1 MIYLLDKATTT
12 AKWNGIPLHEAKK
25 GELKEIL
32 NGDYVLSID
41 YPITDSEHYRL
52 LDNDKIIIT
61 DTPDNGRQLFRI
73 KHRTELD
80 DTVNLTCSHITE
92 DAFKR
97 IVGKFGVE
105 RVGCNLALNSM
116 INALKTPFSD
126 FSFDSDISE
135 PHTFNNADNSTV
147 YKVLFDGEHSIINT
161 WRGELIRDNYSIR
174 IVQSR
179 GRDNNVVITTHQ
191 NLKKYERTNDTANI
205 ITRIHVTSR
214 FKNEGDKEDTVIHAT
229 VDSPLINQYPYINEA
244 EYNNNDLKTVAEL
257 EKWARA
263 KFEHEKIDKMTDVIK
278 IEAYELDGQKIQI
291 GDTVTISSLLHDV
304 SVTKKVTGYTYDV
317 LAKEYIDFT
326 FDEKGTGSSGG
337 STNSGVSGAA
347 DMILNSIFTD
357 VEIEKKVANL
367 LSNADRAFDSRFQKI
382 KESIE
387 DNIEKSKALSEEEK
401 AKLAAEIQSK
411 LTASKIDT
419 DKIKADFDK
428 WLKEPLEHLKKESD
442 EQSNKIQTSVS
453 EIKNNAIFKNDI
465 TINSDSITFGSGKV
479 IDGNTL
485 SSLFKATPESITAI
499 TALMNL
505 RGDLLVDGTITSKQ
519 IKANSITSGLLA
531 GNSVKAEH
539 INVNAVEGRH
549 IKFDN
554 ALFDKMLAND
564 ALINKLT
571 AKTAFINHLKA
582 VKIESNQIQT
592 DTLKTYTGFI
602 GGFRIGKHPN
612 GWGNFLTGT
621 NDYSVGMSDGY
632 GKKEGQAALWVNW
645 KGTWKTIPNNVW
657 YVAQNGK
664 MFAHGG
670 SSFKGD
676 ISIGSNM
683 YIEPSGGELYYK
695 GNKLNDLL
703 NQKMNMTNVQYV
715 ERKQDANGPYIVFYS
730 NAGNTFA
737 RSSPWSDKRLKSN
750 IIETKVDALASINKL
765 NVYEYD
771 FKKDSTEYH
780 KSIGLIAQ
788 EVGKYLPDAHE
799 TFDGIETYNPFFFV
813 PYLVKAIQQLSAKV
827 EKLER
832 KLNNE

>member
-12 AKWNGIPLHEAKK
+12 ARWNGIPLHEAKK

-161 WRGELIRDNYSIR
+161 WKGELIRDNYSIR

-191 NLKKYERTNDTANI
+191 NLKKYERTNDTASI
-205 ITRIHVTSR
+205 ITRIHVTSK
-214 FKNEGDKEDTVIHAT
+214 FKNEGAKEDTVLHVT

-263 KFEHEKIDKMTDVIK
+263 KFEHEKLDKMTDVIK

-326 FDEKGTGSSGG
+326 FDEKGTGGSGG
-337 STNSGVSGAA
+337 STSSGVSGAA

-357 VEIEKKVANL
+357 AEVEKKIANL
-367 LSNADRAFDSRFQKI
+367 LANADRAFDSRFQKM

-387 DNIEKSKALSEEEK
+387 DSIEKSKALSEEEK
-401 AKLAAEIQSK
+401 AKLAAEISSK

-428 WLKEPLEHLKKESD
+428 WLKEPLKELQDEIDKNAQLSKINNELIGGDGITRYNKNRLAGEPNRTIELGTDYIEVGHNGSGFEVGQPYTISWSAECTTYGHRDVTVNVQSVFFVENGHVVFRPVDTRFPTIEHDVS
-442 EQSNKIQTSVS
+442 QSNRVVPMVYFGDYNIEYSGNWFKPVPVRKTVATGDEVIVIPHTY
-453 EIKNNAIFKNDI
+453 KN
-465 TINSDSITFGSGKV
+465 V
-479 IDGNTL
+479 I
-485 SSLFKATPESITAI
+485 
-499 TALMNL
+499 
-505 RGDLLVDGTITSKQ
+505 
-519 IKANSITSGLLA
+519 
-531 GNSVKAEH
+531 
-539 INVNAVEGRH
+539 
-549 IKFDN
+549 
-554 ALFDKMLAND
+554 
-564 ALINKLT
+564 
-571 AKTAFINHLKA
+571 
-582 VKIESNQIQT
+582 
-592 DTLKTYTGFI
+592 
-602 GGFRIGKHPN
+602 
-612 GWGNFLTGT
+612 
-621 NDYSVGMSDGY
+621 
-632 GKKEGQAALWVNW
+632 
-645 KGTWKTIPNNVW
+645 
-657 YVAQNGK
+657 
-664 MFAHGG
+664 
-670 SSFKGD
+670 
-676 ISIGSNM
+676 
-683 YIEPSGGELYYK
+683 
-695 GNKLNDLL
+695 
-703 NQKMNMTNVQYV
+703 
-715 ERKQDANGPYIVFYS
+715 DANGENRTETIWSENPQFIIDG
-730 NAGNTFA
+730 GN
-737 RSSPWSDKRLKSN
+737 
-750 IIETKVDALASINKL
+750 
-765 NVYEYD
+765 
-771 FKKDSTEYH
+771 
-780 KSIGLIAQ
+780 G
-788 EVGKYLPDAHE
+788 
-799 TFDGIETYNPFFFV
+799 
-813 PYLVKAIQQLSAKV
+813 
-827 EKLER
+827 
-832 KLNNE
+832 

>member
-1 MIYLLDKATTT
+1 MGVGVVIYLLDKATTT
-12 AKWNGIPLHEAKK
+12 ARWNGIPLHEAKK
-25 GELKEIL
+25 GELKEML

-161 WRGELIRDNYSIR
+161 WKGELIRDNYSIR

-191 NLKKYERTNDTANI
+191 NLKKYERTNDTASI
-205 ITRIHVTSR
+205 ITRIHVTST
-214 FKNEGDKEDTVIHAT
+214 FKNEGAKEDTVIHAT

-278 IEAYELDGQKIQI
+278 VEAYELDGQKIQI

-326 FDEKGTGSSGG
+326 FDEKGTGGSGG
-337 STNSGVSGAA
+337 STSSGVSGAA

-357 VEIEKKVANL
+357 EEVEKKIANL
-367 LSNADRAFDSRFQKI
+367 LANADRAFDSRFQKM

-387 DNIEKSKALSEEEK
+387 DSIEKSKALSEEEK

-411 LTASKIDT
+411 LTSSKIDT

-428 WLKEPLEHLKKESD
+428 WLKEPLKELQD
-442 EQSNKIQTSVS
+442 EIDKNAQLSKINNELIGGDGITRYNK
-453 EIKNNAIFKNDI
+453 N
-465 TINSDSITFGSGKV
+465 
-479 IDGNTL
+479 
-485 SSLFKATPESITAI
+485 
-499 TALMNL
+499 
-505 RGDLLVDGTITSKQ
+505 R
-519 IKANSITSGLLA
+519 LA
-531 GNSVKAEH
+531 GDPN
-539 INVNAVEGRH
+539 R
-549 IKFDN
+549 
-554 ALFDKMLAND
+554 
-564 ALINKLT
+564 T
-571 AKTAFINHLKA
+571 
-582 VKIESNQIQT
+582 IE
-592 DTLKTYTGFI
+592 
-602 GGFRIGKHPN
+602 
-612 GWGNFLTGT
+612 
-621 NDYSVGMSDGY
+621 
-632 GKKEGQAALWVNW
+632 
-645 KGTWKTIPNNVW
+645 
-657 YVAQNGK
+657 
-664 MFAHGG
+664 
-670 SSFKGD
+670 
-676 ISIGSNM
+676 
-683 YIEPSGGELYYK
+683 
-695 GNKLNDLL
+695 
-703 NQKMNMTNVQYV
+703 
-715 ERKQDANGPYIVFYS
+715 
-730 NAGNTFA
+730 
-737 RSSPWSDKRLKSN
+737 
-750 IIETKVDALASINKL
+750 
-765 NVYEYD
+765 
-771 FKKDSTEYH
+771 
-780 KSIGLIAQ
+780 
-788 EVGKYLPDAHE
+788 
-799 TFDGIETYNPFFFV
+799 
-813 PYLVKAIQQLSAKV
+813 
-827 EKLER
+827 
-832 KLNNE
+832 

>member
-12 AKWNGIPLHEAKK
+12 ARWNGIPLHEAKK
-25 GELKEIL
+25 GELKEML

-80 DTVNLTCSHITE
+80 DTVNLTCAHITE

-135 PHTFNNADNSTV
+135 PHTFNNAENSTV

-161 WRGELIRDNYSIR
+161 WKGELIRDNYSIH
-174 IVQSR
+174 IVKSR

-191 NLKKYERTNDTANI
+191 NLKKYERTNDTASI
-205 ITRIHVTSR
+205 ITRIHVTST

-291 GDTVTISSLLHDV
+291 GDTVTISSLLHDI

-326 FDEKGTGSSGG
+326 FDEKGTGGSGS

-357 VEIEKKVANL
+357 EEIEKKVANL
-367 LSNADRAFDSRFQKI
+367 LANADRAFDSRFQKM

-387 DNIEKSKALSEEEK
+387 DSIEKSKALSEEEK
-401 AKLAAEIQSK
+401 ARLAAEISSK

-428 WLKEPLEHLKKESD
+428 WLKEPLKELQD
-442 EQSNKIQTSVS
+442 EIDKNAQLSKINNELIGGDGITRYNK
-453 EIKNNAIFKNDI
+453 NRLAGDPNR
-465 TINSDSITFGSGKV
+465 TIELGTDYIEVGHNGSGFEVGQPYTISWSAECTPYGHRDVTVNVQSAFFVENGHV
-479 IDGNTL
+479 IFRPIDTRLPTIEHDISKSNRVVPMVYYGDYNIEYSGNW
-485 SSLFKATPESITAI
+485 FKPVPV
-499 TALMNL
+499 
-505 RGDLLVDGTITSKQ
+505 R
-519 IKANSITSGLLA
+519 
-531 GNSVKAEH
+531 
-539 INVNAVEGRH
+539 
-549 IKFDN
+549 
-554 ALFDKMLAND
+554 
-564 ALINKLT
+564 
-571 AKTAFINHLKA
+571 
-582 VKIESNQIQT
+582 
-592 DTLKTYTGFI
+592 
-602 GGFRIGKHPN
+602 
-612 GWGNFLTGT
+612 
-621 NDYSVGMSDGY
+621 
-632 GKKEGQAALWVNW
+632 
-645 KGTWKTIPNNVW
+645 KTISAGDEVVVISHTYKNV
-657 YVAQNGK
+657 
-664 MFAHGG
+664 
-670 SSFKGD
+670 
-676 ISIGSNM
+676 I
-683 YIEPSGGELYYK
+683 
-695 GNKLNDLL
+695 
-703 NQKMNMTNVQYV
+703 
-715 ERKQDANGPYIVFYS
+715 DANGENRTETI
-730 NAGNTFA
+730 
-737 RSSPWSDKRLKSN
+737 WSEN
-750 IIETKVDALASINKL
+750 PQFII
-765 NVYEYD
+765 
-771 FKKDSTEYH
+771 
-780 KSIGLIAQ
+780 
-788 EVGKYLPDAHE
+788 
-799 TFDGIETYNPFFFV
+799 DGRNG
-813 PYLVKAIQQLSAKV
+813 
-827 EKLER
+827 
-832 KLNNE
+832 

>member
-1 MIYLLDKATTT
+1 MGVGVVIYLLDKATTT
-12 AKWNGIPLHEAKK
+12 ARWNGIPLHEAKK

-80 DTVNLTCSHITE
+80 DTVNLTCSHISE

-135 PHTFNNADNSTV
+135 PHTFNSSENSTV

-161 WRGELIRDNYSIR
+161 WKGELIRDNYSIR

-191 NLKKYERTNDTANI
+191 NLKKYERTNDTASI
-205 ITRIHVTSR
+205 ITRIHVTST
-214 FKNEGDKEDTVIHAT
+214 FKNEGDKEDTVIHVT

-326 FDEKGTGSSGG
+326 FDEKGTGGSGG

-357 VEIEKKVANL
+357 AEVEKKIANL
-367 LSNADRAFDSRFQKI
+367 LANADRAFDSRFQKM

-387 DNIEKSKALSEEEK
+387 DSIEKSKALSEEEK
-401 AKLAAEIQSK
+401 ARLAAEISSK

-428 WLKEPLEHLKKESD
+428 WLKEPLKELHD
-442 EQSNKIQTSVS
+442 EIDKNAQLSKINNELIGGDGITRYNK
-453 EIKNNAIFKNDI
+453 NRLAGDPNR
-465 TINSDSITFGSGKV
+465 TIELGTDYIEVGHNGDGFEVGKEYTISWSAECTPYGHRDV
-479 IDGNTL
+479 TTL
-485 SSLFKATPESITAI
+485 LRTPY
-499 TALMNL
+499 
-505 RGDLLVDGTITSKQ
+505 
-519 IKANSITSGLLA
+519 LLA
-531 GNSVKAEH
+531 GGKVVYTPQDNRFPTIQQNFTTDRAVVPMVYFGTYNVHYESNWYKTKTIVKN
-539 INVNAVEGRH
+539 INETQEDVTLQLEWKEIFDGNQDNAV
-549 IKFDN
+549 
-554 ALFDKMLAND
+554 
-564 ALINKLT
+564 
-571 AKTAFINHLKA
+571 
-582 VKIESNQIQT
+582 
-592 DTLKTYTGFI
+592 
-602 GGFRIGKHPN
+602 
-612 GWGNFLTGT
+612 
-621 NDYSVGMSDGY
+621 
-632 GKKEGQAALWVNW
+632 
-645 KGTWKTIPNNVW
+645 
-657 YVAQNGK
+657 
-664 MFAHGG
+664 
-670 SSFKGD
+670 
-676 ISIGSNM
+676 
-683 YIEPSGGELYYK
+683 
-695 GNKLNDLL
+695 LL
-703 NQKMNMTNVQYV
+703 
-715 ERKQDANGPYIVFYS
+715 G
-730 NAGNTFA
+730 
-737 RSSPWSDKRLKSN
+737 WSDTPDL
-750 IIETKVDALASINKL
+750 II
-765 NVYEYD
+765 
-771 FKKDSTEYH
+771 
-780 KSIGLIAQ
+780 
-788 EVGKYLPDAHE
+788 
-799 TFDGIETYNPFFFV
+799 DGGG
-813 PYLVKAIQQLSAKV
+813 A
-827 EKLER
+827 
-832 KLNNE
+832 

>member
-25 GELKEIL
+25 GELKETL

-135 PHTFNNADNSTV
+135 PHTFSNADNSTV

-161 WRGELIRDNYSIR
+161 WKGELIRDNYSIR

-191 NLKKYERTNDTANI
+191 NLKKYERTNDTASI
-205 ITRIHVTSR
+205 ITRIHVTST
-214 FKNEGDKEDTVIHAT
+214 FKNEGAKEDTVLHVT

-263 KFEHEKIDKMTDVIK
+263 KFEHEKLDKMTDVIK

-326 FDEKGTGSSGG
+326 FDEKGTGGSGG
-337 STNSGVSGAA
+337 STSSGVSGAA

-357 VEIEKKVANL
+357 AEVEKKIANL
-367 LSNADRAFDSRFQKI
+367 LANADRAFDSTFQKM

-387 DNIEKSKALSEEEK
+387 DSIEKSKSLSEEEK
-401 AKLAAEIQSK
+401 ARLAAEISSK

-428 WLKEPLEHLKKESD
+428 WLKEPLKELQDEIDKNAQLSKINNELIGGDGITRYNKNRLAGESNRTIELGTDYIEVGHNGSGFEVGQQYTISWSAECTPYGHRDVTVNVQSVFFVENGHVVFRPVDTRFPTIEHDVS
-442 EQSNKIQTSVS
+442 QSNRVVPMVYFGDYNIEYSGNWFKPVPVRKTVATGDEVIVIPHTY
-453 EIKNNAIFKNDI
+453 KN
-465 TINSDSITFGSGKV
+465 V
-479 IDGNTL
+479 I
-485 SSLFKATPESITAI
+485 
-499 TALMNL
+499 
-505 RGDLLVDGTITSKQ
+505 
-519 IKANSITSGLLA
+519 
-531 GNSVKAEH
+531 
-539 INVNAVEGRH
+539 
-549 IKFDN
+549 
-554 ALFDKMLAND
+554 
-564 ALINKLT
+564 
-571 AKTAFINHLKA
+571 
-582 VKIESNQIQT
+582 
-592 DTLKTYTGFI
+592 
-602 GGFRIGKHPN
+602 
-612 GWGNFLTGT
+612 
-621 NDYSVGMSDGY
+621 
-632 GKKEGQAALWVNW
+632 
-645 KGTWKTIPNNVW
+645 
-657 YVAQNGK
+657 
-664 MFAHGG
+664 
-670 SSFKGD
+670 
-676 ISIGSNM
+676 
-683 YIEPSGGELYYK
+683 
-695 GNKLNDLL
+695 
-703 NQKMNMTNVQYV
+703 
-715 ERKQDANGPYIVFYS
+715 DANGENRTETIWSENPQFIIDG
-730 NAGNTFA
+730 GN
-737 RSSPWSDKRLKSN
+737 
-750 IIETKVDALASINKL
+750 
-765 NVYEYD
+765 
-771 FKKDSTEYH
+771 
-780 KSIGLIAQ
+780 G
-788 EVGKYLPDAHE
+788 
-799 TFDGIETYNPFFFV
+799 
-813 PYLVKAIQQLSAKV
+813 
-827 EKLER
+827 
-832 KLNNE
+832 

>member
-1 MIYLLDKATTT
+1 MGVGVVIYLLDKATTT

-25 GELKEIL
+25 GELKETL

-41 YPITDSEHYRL
+41 YPITDSDHYRL

-80 DTVNLTCSHITE
+80 DTVNITCAHITE

-126 FSFDSDISE
+126 FSFDSDIAE

-161 WRGELIRDNYSIR
+161 WKGELIRDNYSIR

-191 NLKKYERTNDTANI
+191 NLKKYERTNDTASI
-205 ITRIHVTSR
+205 ITRIHVTST

-326 FDEKGTGSSGG
+326 FDEKGTGGSGG

-357 VEIEKKVANL
+357 EEIEKKVANL
-367 LSNADRAFDSRFQKI
+367 LANADRAFDSRFQKM

-387 DNIEKSKALSEEEK
+387 DSIEKSKALSEEEK
-401 AKLAAEIQSK
+401 ARLAAEIQSK
-411 LTASKIDT
+411 LAASKIDT

-428 WLKEPLEHLKKESD
+428 WLKEPLKELQDEIDKNAQLSKLNKELIGGDGITRYNKNRLAGEHNRMIELGTDYIEVGHNGSGFEVGQQYTISWSAECTPYGHRD
-442 EQSNKIQTSVS
+442 VTVNVPSAFFVENGHVVFRPVDTRFPTIEHDISQSNNIVPMVYYGDYNVEYSGNWFKTVSVR
-453 EIKNNAIFKNDI
+453 K
-465 TINSDSITFGSGKV
+465 TINAEQEVVV
-479 IDGNTL
+479 IPHTY
-485 SSLFKATPESITAI
+485 
-499 TALMNL
+499 
-505 RGDLLVDGTITSKQ
+505 
-519 IKANSITSGLLA
+519 
-531 GNSVKAEH
+531 
-539 INVNAVEGRH
+539 
-549 IKFDN
+549 
-554 ALFDKMLAND
+554 
-564 ALINKLT
+564 
-571 AKTAFINHLKA
+571 KTVI
-582 VKIESNQIQT
+582 
-592 DTLKTYTGFI
+592 
-602 GGFRIGKHPN
+602 
-612 GWGNFLTGT
+612 
-621 NDYSVGMSDGY
+621 
-632 GKKEGQAALWVNW
+632 
-645 KGTWKTIPNNVW
+645 
-657 YVAQNGK
+657 
-664 MFAHGG
+664 
-670 SSFKGD
+670 
-676 ISIGSNM
+676 
-683 YIEPSGGELYYK
+683 
-695 GNKLNDLL
+695 
-703 NQKMNMTNVQYV
+703 
-715 ERKQDANGPYIVFYS
+715 DANGENRTETIWSENPQIIIDG
-730 NAGNTFA
+730 GN
-737 RSSPWSDKRLKSN
+737 
-750 IIETKVDALASINKL
+750 
-765 NVYEYD
+765 
-771 FKKDSTEYH
+771 
-780 KSIGLIAQ
+780 G
-788 EVGKYLPDAHE
+788 
-799 TFDGIETYNPFFFV
+799 
-813 PYLVKAIQQLSAKV
+813 
-827 EKLER
+827 
-832 KLNNE
+832 

>member
-12 AKWNGIPLHEAKK
+12 ARWNGIPLHEAKK

-161 WRGELIRDNYSIR
+161 WKGELIRDNYSIR

-191 NLKKYERTNDTANI
+191 NLKKYERTNDTASI
-205 ITRIHVTSR
+205 ITRIHVTSK
-214 FKNEGDKEDTVIHAT
+214 FKNEGAKEDTVLHVT

-263 KFEHEKIDKMTDVIK
+263 KFEHEKLDKMTDVIK

-326 FDEKGTGSSGG
+326 FDEKGTGGSGG
-337 STNSGVSGAA
+337 STSSGVSGAA

-357 VEIEKKVANL
+357 AEVEKKIANL
-367 LSNADRAFDSRFQKI
+367 LANADRAFDSRFQKM

-387 DNIEKSKALSEEEK
+387 DSIEKSKSLSEEEK
-401 AKLAAEIQSK
+401 ARLAAEISSK

-428 WLKEPLEHLKKESD
+428 WLKEPLKELQDEIDKNAQLSKINNELIGGDGITRYNKNRLAGESNRTIELGTDYIEVGHNGSGFEVGQQYTISWSAECTPYGHRDVTVNVQSVFFVENGHVVFRPVDTRFPTIEHDVS
-442 EQSNKIQTSVS
+442 QSNRVVPMVYFGDYNIEYSGNWFKPVPVRKTVATGDEVIVIPHTY
-453 EIKNNAIFKNDI
+453 KN
-465 TINSDSITFGSGKV
+465 V
-479 IDGNTL
+479 I
-485 SSLFKATPESITAI
+485 
-499 TALMNL
+499 
-505 RGDLLVDGTITSKQ
+505 
-519 IKANSITSGLLA
+519 
-531 GNSVKAEH
+531 
-539 INVNAVEGRH
+539 
-549 IKFDN
+549 
-554 ALFDKMLAND
+554 
-564 ALINKLT
+564 
-571 AKTAFINHLKA
+571 
-582 VKIESNQIQT
+582 
-592 DTLKTYTGFI
+592 
-602 GGFRIGKHPN
+602 
-612 GWGNFLTGT
+612 
-621 NDYSVGMSDGY
+621 
-632 GKKEGQAALWVNW
+632 
-645 KGTWKTIPNNVW
+645 
-657 YVAQNGK
+657 
-664 MFAHGG
+664 
-670 SSFKGD
+670 
-676 ISIGSNM
+676 
-683 YIEPSGGELYYK
+683 
-695 GNKLNDLL
+695 
-703 NQKMNMTNVQYV
+703 
-715 ERKQDANGPYIVFYS
+715 DANGENRTETIWSENPQFIIDG
-730 NAGNTFA
+730 GN
-737 RSSPWSDKRLKSN
+737 
-750 IIETKVDALASINKL
+750 
-765 NVYEYD
+765 
-771 FKKDSTEYH
+771 
-780 KSIGLIAQ
+780 G
-788 EVGKYLPDAHE
+788 
-799 TFDGIETYNPFFFV
+799 
-813 PYLVKAIQQLSAKV
+813 
-827 EKLER
+827 
-832 KLNNE
+832 

>member
-1 MIYLLDKATTT
+1 MGVGVVIYLLDKATTT

-25 GELKEIL
+25 GELKETL

-135 PHTFNNADNSTV
+135 PHTFSNADNSTV

-161 WRGELIRDNYSIR
+161 WKGELIRDNYSIR

-191 NLKKYERTNDTANI
+191 NLKKYERTNDTASI
-205 ITRIHVTSR
+205 ITRIHVTST
-214 FKNEGDKEDTVIHAT
+214 FKNEGAKEDTVLHVT

-263 KFEHEKIDKMTDVIK
+263 KFEHEKLDKMTDVIK

-326 FDEKGTGSSGG
+326 FDEKGTGGSGG
-337 STNSGVSGAA
+337 STSSGVSGAA

-357 VEIEKKVANL
+357 AEVEKKIANL
-367 LSNADRAFDSRFQKI
+367 LANADRAFDSTFQKM

-387 DNIEKSKALSEEEK
+387 DSIEKSKSLSEEEK
-401 AKLAAEIQSK
+401 ARLAAEISSK

-428 WLKEPLEHLKKESD
+428 WLKEPLKELQDEIDKNAQLSKINNELIGGDGITRYNKNRLAGESNRTIELGTDYIEVGHNGSGFEVGQQYTISWSAECTPYGHRDVTVNVQSVFFVENGHVVFRPVDTRFPTIEHDVS
-442 EQSNKIQTSVS
+442 QSNRVVPMVYFGDYNIEYSGNWFKPVPVRKTVATGDEVIVIPHTY
-453 EIKNNAIFKNDI
+453 KN
-465 TINSDSITFGSGKV
+465 V
-479 IDGNTL
+479 I
-485 SSLFKATPESITAI
+485 
-499 TALMNL
+499 
-505 RGDLLVDGTITSKQ
+505 
-519 IKANSITSGLLA
+519 
-531 GNSVKAEH
+531 
-539 INVNAVEGRH
+539 
-549 IKFDN
+549 
-554 ALFDKMLAND
+554 
-564 ALINKLT
+564 
-571 AKTAFINHLKA
+571 
-582 VKIESNQIQT
+582 
-592 DTLKTYTGFI
+592 
-602 GGFRIGKHPN
+602 
-612 GWGNFLTGT
+612 
-621 NDYSVGMSDGY
+621 
-632 GKKEGQAALWVNW
+632 
-645 KGTWKTIPNNVW
+645 
-657 YVAQNGK
+657 
-664 MFAHGG
+664 
-670 SSFKGD
+670 
-676 ISIGSNM
+676 
-683 YIEPSGGELYYK
+683 
-695 GNKLNDLL
+695 
-703 NQKMNMTNVQYV
+703 
-715 ERKQDANGPYIVFYS
+715 DANGENRTETIWSENPQFIIDG
-730 NAGNTFA
+730 GN
-737 RSSPWSDKRLKSN
+737 
-750 IIETKVDALASINKL
+750 
-765 NVYEYD
+765 
-771 FKKDSTEYH
+771 
-780 KSIGLIAQ
+780 G
-788 EVGKYLPDAHE
+788 
-799 TFDGIETYNPFFFV
+799 
-813 PYLVKAIQQLSAKV
+813 
-827 EKLER
+827 
-832 KLNNE
+832 

>member
-12 AKWNGIPLHEAKK
+12 ARWNGIPLHEAKK
-25 GELKEIL
+25 GELKETL

-135 PHTFNNADNSTV
+135 PHTFNNAENSTV

-161 WRGELIRDNYSIR
+161 WKGELIRDNYSIR
-174 IVQSR
+174 IVRSR

-191 NLKKYERTNDTANI
+191 NLKKYERTNDTASI
-205 ITRIHVTSR
+205 ITRIHVTST
-214 FKNEGDKEDTVIHAT
+214 FKNEGAKEDTVIHAT

-326 FDEKGTGSSGG
+326 FDEKGTGGSGG
-337 STNSGVSGAA
+337 STSSGVSGAA

-357 VEIEKKVANL
+357 AEVEKKIANL
-367 LSNADRAFDSRFQKI
+367 LANADRAFDSRFQKM

-387 DNIEKSKALSEEEK
+387 DSIEKSKSLSEEEK
-401 AKLAAEIQSK
+401 ARLAAEISSK

-428 WLKEPLEHLKKESD
+428 WLKEPLKELQDEIDKNAQLSKINNELIGGDGITRYNKNRLAGESNRTIELGTDYIEVGHNGSGFEVGQQYTISWSAECTPYGHRDVTVNVQSVFFVENGHVVFRPVDTRFPTIEHDVS
-442 EQSNKIQTSVS
+442 QSNRVVPMVYFGDYNIEYSGNWFKPVPVRKTVATGDEVIVIPHTY
-453 EIKNNAIFKNDI
+453 KN
-465 TINSDSITFGSGKV
+465 V
-479 IDGNTL
+479 I
-485 SSLFKATPESITAI
+485 
-499 TALMNL
+499 
-505 RGDLLVDGTITSKQ
+505 
-519 IKANSITSGLLA
+519 
-531 GNSVKAEH
+531 
-539 INVNAVEGRH
+539 
-549 IKFDN
+549 
-554 ALFDKMLAND
+554 
-564 ALINKLT
+564 
-571 AKTAFINHLKA
+571 
-582 VKIESNQIQT
+582 
-592 DTLKTYTGFI
+592 
-602 GGFRIGKHPN
+602 
-612 GWGNFLTGT
+612 
-621 NDYSVGMSDGY
+621 
-632 GKKEGQAALWVNW
+632 
-645 KGTWKTIPNNVW
+645 
-657 YVAQNGK
+657 
-664 MFAHGG
+664 
-670 SSFKGD
+670 
-676 ISIGSNM
+676 
-683 YIEPSGGELYYK
+683 
-695 GNKLNDLL
+695 
-703 NQKMNMTNVQYV
+703 
-715 ERKQDANGPYIVFYS
+715 DANGENRTETIWSENPQFIIDG
-730 NAGNTFA
+730 GN
-737 RSSPWSDKRLKSN
+737 
-750 IIETKVDALASINKL
+750 
-765 NVYEYD
+765 
-771 FKKDSTEYH
+771 
-780 KSIGLIAQ
+780 G
-788 EVGKYLPDAHE
+788 
-799 TFDGIETYNPFFFV
+799 
-813 PYLVKAIQQLSAKV
+813 
-827 EKLER
+827 
-832 KLNNE
+832 

>member
-12 AKWNGIPLHEAKK
+12 ARWNGIPLHEAKK

-135 PHTFNNADNSTV
+135 PHTFSNADNSTV

-161 WRGELIRDNYSIR
+161 WKGELIRDNYSIR

-191 NLKKYERTNDTANI
+191 NLKKYERTNDTASI
-205 ITRIHVTSR
+205 ITRIHVTST
-214 FKNEGDKEDTVIHAT
+214 FKNEGAKEDTVLHVT

-326 FDEKGTGSSGG
+326 FDEKGTGGSGG

-357 VEIEKKVANL
+357 AEVEKKIANL
-367 LSNADRAFDSRFQKI
+367 LANADRAFDSRFQKM

-387 DNIEKSKALSEEEK
+387 DSIEKSKSLSEEEK
-401 AKLAAEIQSK
+401 ARLAAEISSK
-411 LTASKIDT
+411 LTTSKIDT

-428 WLKEPLEHLKKESD
+428 WLKEPLKELQDEIDKNAQLSKINNELIGGDGITRYNKNRLAGESNRTIELGTDYIEVGHNGSGFEVGQQYTISWSAECTPYGHRDVTVNVQSVFFVENGHVVFSPVDTRFPTIEHDVS
-442 EQSNKIQTSVS
+442 QSNRVVPMVYFGDYNIEYSGNWFKPVPVRKTVATGDEVIVIPHTY
-453 EIKNNAIFKNDI
+453 KN
-465 TINSDSITFGSGKV
+465 V
-479 IDGNTL
+479 I
-485 SSLFKATPESITAI
+485 
-499 TALMNL
+499 
-505 RGDLLVDGTITSKQ
+505 
-519 IKANSITSGLLA
+519 
-531 GNSVKAEH
+531 
-539 INVNAVEGRH
+539 
-549 IKFDN
+549 
-554 ALFDKMLAND
+554 
-564 ALINKLT
+564 
-571 AKTAFINHLKA
+571 
-582 VKIESNQIQT
+582 
-592 DTLKTYTGFI
+592 
-602 GGFRIGKHPN
+602 
-612 GWGNFLTGT
+612 
-621 NDYSVGMSDGY
+621 
-632 GKKEGQAALWVNW
+632 
-645 KGTWKTIPNNVW
+645 
-657 YVAQNGK
+657 
-664 MFAHGG
+664 
-670 SSFKGD
+670 
-676 ISIGSNM
+676 
-683 YIEPSGGELYYK
+683 
-695 GNKLNDLL
+695 
-703 NQKMNMTNVQYV
+703 
-715 ERKQDANGPYIVFYS
+715 DANGENRTETIWSENPQFIIDG
-730 NAGNTFA
+730 GN
-737 RSSPWSDKRLKSN
+737 
-750 IIETKVDALASINKL
+750 
-765 NVYEYD
+765 
-771 FKKDSTEYH
+771 
-780 KSIGLIAQ
+780 G
-788 EVGKYLPDAHE
+788 
-799 TFDGIETYNPFFFV
+799 
-813 PYLVKAIQQLSAKV
+813 
-827 EKLER
+827 
-832 KLNNE
+832 

>member
-1 MIYLLDKATTT
+1 MGVGVVIYLLDKATTT
-12 AKWNGIPLHEAKK
+12 ARWNGIPLHEAKK

-105 RVGCNLALNSM
+105 RTGCNLALNSM

-135 PHTFNNADNSTV
+135 PHTFSNADNSTV

-161 WRGELIRDNYSIR
+161 WKGELIRDNYSIR
-174 IVQSR
+174 IVQNR

-191 NLKKYERTNDTANI
+191 NLKKYERTNDTASI
-205 ITRIHVTSR
+205 ITRIHVTST
-214 FKNEGDKEDTVIHAT
+214 FKNEGAKEDTVIHAT

-326 FDEKGTGSSGG
+326 FDEKGTGGSGG
-337 STNSGVSGAA
+337 STSSGVSGAA

-357 VEIEKKVANL
+357 VEVEKKIANL
-367 LSNADRAFDSRFQKI
+367 LANADRAFDSRFQKM

-387 DNIEKSKALSEEEK
+387 DSIEKSKALSEEEK
-401 AKLAAEIQSK
+401 ARLAAEISSK

-428 WLKEPLEHLKKESD
+428 WLKEPLKELQDEIDKNAQLSKINNELIGGDGITRYNKNRLAGESNRTIELGTDYIEVGHNGSGFEVGQQYTISWSAECTPYGHRDVTVNVQSVFFVENGHVVFRPVDTRFPTIEHDVS
-442 EQSNKIQTSVS
+442 QSNRVVPMVYFGDYNIEYSGNWFKPVPVRKTVATGDEVIVIPHTY
-453 EIKNNAIFKNDI
+453 KN
-465 TINSDSITFGSGKV
+465 V
-479 IDGNTL
+479 I
-485 SSLFKATPESITAI
+485 
-499 TALMNL
+499 
-505 RGDLLVDGTITSKQ
+505 
-519 IKANSITSGLLA
+519 
-531 GNSVKAEH
+531 
-539 INVNAVEGRH
+539 
-549 IKFDN
+549 
-554 ALFDKMLAND
+554 
-564 ALINKLT
+564 
-571 AKTAFINHLKA
+571 
-582 VKIESNQIQT
+582 
-592 DTLKTYTGFI
+592 
-602 GGFRIGKHPN
+602 
-612 GWGNFLTGT
+612 
-621 NDYSVGMSDGY
+621 
-632 GKKEGQAALWVNW
+632 
-645 KGTWKTIPNNVW
+645 
-657 YVAQNGK
+657 
-664 MFAHGG
+664 
-670 SSFKGD
+670 
-676 ISIGSNM
+676 
-683 YIEPSGGELYYK
+683 
-695 GNKLNDLL
+695 
-703 NQKMNMTNVQYV
+703 
-715 ERKQDANGPYIVFYS
+715 DANGENRTETIWSENPQFIIDG
-730 NAGNTFA
+730 GN
-737 RSSPWSDKRLKSN
+737 
-750 IIETKVDALASINKL
+750 
-765 NVYEYD
+765 
-771 FKKDSTEYH
+771 
-780 KSIGLIAQ
+780 G
-788 EVGKYLPDAHE
+788 
-799 TFDGIETYNPFFFV
+799 
-813 PYLVKAIQQLSAKV
+813 
-827 EKLER
+827 
-832 KLNNE
+832 

>member
-12 AKWNGIPLHEAKK
+12 ARWNGIPLHEAKK

-73 KHRTELD
+73 KHRIELD

-161 WRGELIRDNYSIR
+161 WKGELIRDNYSIR

-191 NLKKYERTNDTANI
+191 NLKKYERTNDTASI
-205 ITRIHVTSR
+205 ITRIHVTST
-214 FKNEGDKEDTVIHAT
+214 FKNEGAKEDTVLHVT

-263 KFEHEKIDKMTDVIK
+263 KFEHEKLDKMTDVIK

-326 FDEKGTGSSGG
+326 FDEKGTGGSGG
-337 STNSGVSGAA
+337 STSSGVSGAA

-357 VEIEKKVANL
+357 AEVEKKIANL
-367 LSNADRAFDSRFQKI
+367 LANADRAFDSRFQKM

-387 DNIEKSKALSEEEK
+387 DSIEKSKSLSEEEK
-401 AKLAAEIQSK
+401 ARLAAEISSK

-428 WLKEPLEHLKKESD
+428 WLKEPLKELQDEIDKNAQLSKINNELIGGDGITRYNKNRLAGESNRTIELGTDYIEVGHNGSGFEVGQQYTISWSAECTPYGHRDVTVNVQSVFFVENGHVVFRPVDTRFPTIEHDVS
-442 EQSNKIQTSVS
+442 QSNRVVPMVYFGDYNIEYSGNWFKPVPVRKTVATGDEVIVIPHTY
-453 EIKNNAIFKNDI
+453 KN
-465 TINSDSITFGSGKV
+465 V
-479 IDGNTL
+479 I
-485 SSLFKATPESITAI
+485 
-499 TALMNL
+499 
-505 RGDLLVDGTITSKQ
+505 
-519 IKANSITSGLLA
+519 
-531 GNSVKAEH
+531 
-539 INVNAVEGRH
+539 
-549 IKFDN
+549 
-554 ALFDKMLAND
+554 
-564 ALINKLT
+564 
-571 AKTAFINHLKA
+571 
-582 VKIESNQIQT
+582 
-592 DTLKTYTGFI
+592 
-602 GGFRIGKHPN
+602 
-612 GWGNFLTGT
+612 
-621 NDYSVGMSDGY
+621 
-632 GKKEGQAALWVNW
+632 
-645 KGTWKTIPNNVW
+645 
-657 YVAQNGK
+657 
-664 MFAHGG
+664 
-670 SSFKGD
+670 
-676 ISIGSNM
+676 
-683 YIEPSGGELYYK
+683 
-695 GNKLNDLL
+695 
-703 NQKMNMTNVQYV
+703 
-715 ERKQDANGPYIVFYS
+715 DANGENRTETIWSENPQFIIDG
-730 NAGNTFA
+730 GN
-737 RSSPWSDKRLKSN
+737 
-750 IIETKVDALASINKL
+750 
-765 NVYEYD
+765 
-771 FKKDSTEYH
+771 
-780 KSIGLIAQ
+780 G
-788 EVGKYLPDAHE
+788 
-799 TFDGIETYNPFFFV
+799 
-813 PYLVKAIQQLSAKV
+813 
-827 EKLER
+827 
-832 KLNNE
+832 